1 MSDTTPQRLLTID
14 RAIRTPGGLADLIQ
28 HTPDTVV
35 WLAWI
40 VQSLKTPTC
49 GALEEL
55 RFDYELSHAAVTCS
69 PDGMEPLGSCP
80 VRLVDADETAMA
92 VRMIA
97 AGVWRFTITR
107 PGALRLLTPD
117 RTLLWNGDLA
127 AGSDNR
133 DDPNV
138 WRLAAASKP
147 VGPLVRRW
155 TIPQWMLVVE
165 HLQTAAGHWL
175 DVIDHGEVAR

>member
-1 MSDTTPQRLLTID
+1 MSDTTPQRLLKID

-28 HTPDTVV
+28 HTPDTEV

-55 RFDYELSHAAVTCS
+55 GCDRELSHPATTRSA
-69 PDGMEPLGSCP
+69 DGMVPLEACP
-80 VRLVDADETAMA
+80 VRLVDADETVMA
-92 VRMIA
+92 ARMIA

-107 PGALRLLTPD
+107 PGALRLFTPD
-117 RTLLWNGDLA
+117 RTLLWNEDLV
-127 AGSDNR
+127 AGRDTL
-133 DDPNV
+133 DDPRV
-138 WRLAAASKP
+138 WHLAAASKP

-175 DVIDHGEVAR
+175 DVIDHGEAA